1 MSYDFFLKKINKFIA
16 NENSWIFVRDRS
28 ENNYS
33 KLSRHVEN
41 SVYTFLKIKPYQNIA
56 NMCFVFCVLWSFL

>member
-41 SVYTFLKIKPYQNIA
+41 IVYTFLKIKPYQNIA
-56 NMCFVFCVLWSFL
+56 NMLLYVLL